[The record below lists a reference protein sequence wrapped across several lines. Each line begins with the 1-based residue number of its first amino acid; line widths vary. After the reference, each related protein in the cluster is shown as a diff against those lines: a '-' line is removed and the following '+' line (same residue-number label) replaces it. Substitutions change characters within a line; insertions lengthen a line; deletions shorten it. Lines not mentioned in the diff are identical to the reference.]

1 MITKKTVYDGFYAN
15 SAKQNDVAKGKI
27 VLNGI
32 NTNDTYCIN
41 NICDATAKSADDFGI
56 IAGVGNGDKIK
67 YLVQVDLD
75 KKKKRAKINV
85 ATLNQTLSAP
95 ALNQAIFLS
104 NLPTKKMY
112 SLDVTY
118 KFAQKIE
125 RELKQ
130 RHDEYYSKELK
141 KNQNKVLSIV
151 NQNNGQHR

>member
-32 NTNDTYCIN
+32 NANDTYCIN
-41 NICDATAKSADDFGI
+41 NICDMTAKSADDFGI
-56 IAGVGNGDKIK
+56 IAGVGSDDKIK

-85 ATLNQTLSAP
+85 AALNQTLSAP

-141 KNQNKVLSIV
+141 KNQDKVLSIV
-151 NQNNGQHR
+151 NQNNGQHC